1 VNSLIAID
9 VGGTVV
15 KCALVAADGFAIRQT
30 ERHPTRAE
38 RGPDAVVD
46 DILRI
51 AEGLADAARASG
63 DAAAAVGLAV
73 PGIVDEV
80 GGVAAYSANIGWRDV
95 PLVALVRERLGLP
108 TALGHDVRTG
118 GLAEARLG
126 AGRGVDQ
133 LLFVPIGTG
142 IAGAHVVAGH
152 PFAGAHGAACE
163 LGHIVV
169 RRDGRPCGCGRRGCL
184 EAEASAR
191 AVATRYAEATGETVT
206 AAEVAARALAGEGA
220 ASAVWRD
227 TIDALADGLLTA
239 ITLYDPELIV
249 LGGGLAEAGDHL
261 LKPLTEAIDA
271 RRRFEVAPDLVR
283 AQLGDQ
289 AGCLGAALL
298 AEGALR

>member
-1 VNSLIAID
+1 VDSLIAID
-9 VGGTVV
+9 VGGTVI
-15 KCALVAADGFAIRQT
+15 KCALVAAGGFAIQHA

-38 RGPDAVVD
+38 RGPDAVVER
-46 DILRI
+46 ILTI
-51 AEGLADAARASG
+51 AEGLAARG
-63 DAAAAVGLAV
+63 PAAAAGIVV
-73 PGIVDEV
+73 PGIVDDV
-80 GGVAAYSANIGWRDV
+80 RGVAAYSANLGWRDV
-95 PLVALVRERLGLP
+95 PLTSLVRERIGLP
-108 TALGHDVRTG
+108 AALGHDVRTG

-126 AGRGVDQ
+126 AGRGVEQ

-191 AVATRYAEATGETVT
+191 AVATRYADATGEPVS
-206 AAEVAARALAGEGA
+206 AAEVAARALAGEAA
-220 ASAVWRD
+220 ASAVWQA
-227 TIDALADGLLTA
+227 TVDALADGLLTA
-239 ITLYDPELIV
+239 ITLYDPQLIV

-271 RRRFEVAPDLVR
+271 RRTFEIVPDLVR
-283 AQLGDQ
+283 AQLGDN

-298 AEGALR
+298 AEGALH